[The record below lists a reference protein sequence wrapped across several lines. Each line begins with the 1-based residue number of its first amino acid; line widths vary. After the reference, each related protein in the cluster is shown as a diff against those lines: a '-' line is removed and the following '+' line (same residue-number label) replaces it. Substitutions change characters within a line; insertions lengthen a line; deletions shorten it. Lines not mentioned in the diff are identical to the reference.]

1 METFSET
8 EDKRTYFMLLWG
20 RSVFFQRKK
29 AMGFRKSD
37 SKDHNHRNSVCR
49 VYLEVS
55 PAKRLLLLARTSSGK
70 TCLSATLARK
80 LTVEDSPSSL
90 GSLFQCCSTC
100 LPKLGRFCHLCM
112 SSSSSCRLLGCSHA
126 PPNIAQHMVYLLCS
140 LQYWITFHL

>member
-1 METFSET
+1 MCSFKGKRQWGSENQIPRIIII
-8 EDKRTYFMLLWG
+8 EILFAGYIWR
-20 RSVFFQRKK
+20 
-29 AMGFRKSD
+29 
-37 SKDHNHRNSVCR
+37 
-49 VYLEVS
+49 S

-80 LTVEDSPSSL
+80 LTVEDSPSSS